1 MKKFEVESNEKKNQS
16 NVNSTNPYTSKYRVL
31 KTLLMLSAWV
41 SFGYNQELAR
51 ITLEDLK
58 ILLNTDYEGISFVIL
73 MRFAG
78 AMVF

>member
-1 MKKFEVESNEKKNQS
+1 MKKFEVESKQKQNQS

-51 ITLEDLK
+51 ITLGKCNLNVIIRFLK
-58 ILLNTDYEGISFVIL
+58 LTLLTRGSENFT
-73 MRFAG
+73 
-78 AMVF
+78 